1 MRLREMKALF
11 SKLKE
16 PSTIRG
22 VAILLGLAGINLDP
36 EAVNAITAGVIA
48 VIGLIEVF
56 RKEK

>member
-1 MRLREMKALF
+1 MPAGEMKTIL

>member
-1 MRLREMKALF
+1 MKALL

-48 VIGLIEVF
+48 VIALIEVF

>member
-1 MRLREMKALF
+1 MPAGEMKAIL